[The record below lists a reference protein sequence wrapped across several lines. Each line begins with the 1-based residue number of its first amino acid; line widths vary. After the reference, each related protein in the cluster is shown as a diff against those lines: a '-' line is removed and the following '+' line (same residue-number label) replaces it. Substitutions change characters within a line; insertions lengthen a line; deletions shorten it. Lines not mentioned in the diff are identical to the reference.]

1 MLFNHQEALSPSR
14 LEGPPKWN
22 VRFSN
27 VKRAALIF
35 PGAPSRLSFNRW
47 FPTLLPDIF
56 VATVGAKRLA
66 STPANSAISYSSA
79 PQFDRFKAQNHLG
92 TRAPGRMVNGA
103 PGTML
108 ALKHPLKM
116 SADLQKIGKRSGLR
130 PPRPRWRDTGARF
143 GFGKIEESGAS
154 KHGCVGEQ
162 FSR

>member
-35 PGAPSRLSFNRW
+35 PGAPSRLSFNGW

-56 VATVGAKRLA
+56 CGNSRSQTARQHTSKFGNFLFKRA
-66 STPANSAISYSSA
+66 SIR
-79 PQFDRFKAQNHLG
+79 RFNAQNHLG

-162 FSR
+162 FSP